1 MLLLRHASAG
11 PRLSMPSLDAARE
24 LDRTGRRE
32 ASLLR
37 GSLAGYSIDLIV
49 SSPLVRCVQ
58 TVGPLGKALGV
69 DVEVRREL
77 EPGAT
82 RKDALRLL
90 RELPPTALVCTHR
103 EVLESVFDVAIECEK
118 GGAWV
123 VERRGRSLTPVAYL
137 PPPAA
142 QPRRPRAALVSR

>member
-11 PRLSMPSLDAARE
+11 KRLSTPSLDDARE

-32 ASLLR
+32 ASLLC

-49 SSPLVRCVQ
+49 SSPLVRCLQ
-58 TVGPLGKALGV
+58 TVAPLGEALGL

-77 EPGAT
+77 EPRAT
-82 RKDALRLL
+82 RRDALRLL

-103 EVLESVFDVAIECEK
+103 EVLESVFDGAIECEK

-137 PPPAA
+137 PPPVA
-142 QPRRPRAALVSR
+142 QPRRRRAALLSR

>member
-1 MLLLRHASAG
+1 MLLLRHASADK
-11 PRLSMPSLDAARE
+11 RLSTPSLDDARE

-32 ASLLR
+32 ASLLC

-49 SSPLVRCVQ
+49 SSPLVRCLQ
-58 TVGPLGKALGV
+58 TVAPLGKALGL
-69 DVEVRREL
+69 DVEVRSEL
-77 EPGAT
+77 EPRAT
-82 RKDALRLL
+82 RRDALRLL

-103 EVLESVFDVAIECEK
+103 EVLESVFDGAIECEK

-137 PPPAA
+137 PPPVA
-142 QPRRPRAALVSR
+142 QPRRRRAALVSR

>member
-1 MLLLRHASAG
+1 MRESSIARAAERLRCCC
-11 PRLSMPSLDAARE
+11 
-24 LDRTGRRE
+24 
-32 ASLLR
+32 

-49 SSPLVRCVQ
+49 SSPLVRCLQ
-58 TVGPLGKALGV
+58 TVAPLGEALGL

-77 EPGAT
+77 EPRAT
-82 RKDALRLL
+82 RRDALRLL

-103 EVLESVFDVAIECEK
+103 EVLESVFDGAIECEK

-137 PPPAA
+137 PPPVA
-142 QPRRPRAALVSR
+142 QPRRRRAALVSR